1 MSILDRIAKIK
12 DEAPRITL
20 YGKPGIGKSTL
31 AAQFPSPLFILTEK
45 NGVTGVDST
54 PIVTEFRTLWDDLTE
69 LSQIESI
76 PYKTIIIDSVTKLDV
91 LITNHILKDEKKGA
105 TLATAGGGYGAG
117 MMRSES
123 IHRAFKG
130 LLDGFQS
137 KGITIIYICH
147 LTTVKF
153 KSPDTDDYDTYNIEM
168 ACNRARSVYLD
179 DVDFVGFCKLNSFV
193 SEDSKS
199 KRSKVVSGSRVII
212 TNSSDT
218 HISKNRFGIPGE
230 IPMTYSDIAKYIPF
244 LKGE

>member
-1 MSILDRIAKIK
+1 MSVLNRISRIK

-31 AAQFPSPLFILTEK
+31 AGNFPSPLFVLTEQ
-45 NGVTGVDST
+45 NGVTGKDCLS
-54 PIVTEFRTLWDDLTE
+54 IATEFRALWDDLTE
-69 LSQIESI
+69 LSQLETI

-130 LLDGFQS
+130 LLDGFQAR
-137 KGITIIYICH
+137 GVTVIYICH

-193 SEDSKS
+193 SEDAKS
-199 KRSKVVSGSRVII
+199 KRAKVISGSRVIV
-212 TNSSDT
+212 TNANDA
-218 HISKNRFGIPGE
+218 HISKNRYGMPNE
-230 IPMTYSDIAKYIPF
+230 IPMMYEDIAKYIPF
-244 LKGE
+244 FRGE